1 MLFIENPNTDPY
13 QNHALEEWLMDHFE
27 EDCFML
33 WRNDKAILLGKNQNV
48 YSEINIPFTQEQD
61 IKIVRRITGGGTVFT
76 DTGNIMFT
84 FISCDSKH
92 DFANFRKFTAPIL
105 RALHALGIQAEF
117 SGRNDLTIGG
127 EKFSGNAQC
136 RYGNKILHHGTL
148 MYQADTTE
156 LGRALKVR
164 EIKLR
169 DKGVSSIKSRVT
181 NIAEYMKFPMD
192 IEEFRSYLFN
202 NVMKSI
208 DGAGLYRLSSEEWDE
223 VSAIAKQKYRQPAW
237 IYGKSPQYNIYRET
251 KFAGGIVEAYFDVSE
266 SRIRQAG
273 IFGDF
278 FSNGEISDVEQ
289 VLKDVS
295 YDPAALRGA
304 LQKITI
310 QEYFRNIS
318 LDELVS
324 AFI

>member
-13 QNHALEEWLMDHFE
+13 RNHALEEWLMDHFE

-48 YSEINIPFTQEQD
+48 HSEIDIPFARQQG

-76 DTGNIMFT
+76 DAGNIMFS
-84 FISCDSKH
+84 FISCDGRR
-92 DFANFRKFTAPIL
+92 DFADFRKFTAPIL
-105 RALHALGIQAEF
+105 EALHNLDIQAEF

-127 EKFSGNAQC
+127 KKFSGNAQC
-136 RYGNKILHHGTL
+136 RYGDKILHHGTL

-156 LGRALKVR
+156 LSKALKSR

-181 NIAEYMKFPMD
+181 NIADYMDSPLD
-192 IEEFRSYLFN
+192 IEEFRSYLFHS
-202 NVMKSI
+202 VMKSI
-208 DGAGLYRLSSEEWDE
+208 DDSRIYRLSSGDWDE
-223 VSAIAKQKYRQPAW
+223 VSAIAAQKYSRREW
-237 IYGKSPQYNIYRET
+237 IYGRSPQYNVHRET
-251 KFAGGIVEAYFDVSE
+251 KFSGGIVEAYFDVRE
-266 SRIRQAG
+266 NRIQQAG

-278 FSNGEISDVEQ
+278 FSDREIGDVEQ
-289 VLKDVS
+289 VLKDIS
-295 YDPAALRGA
+295 YDPQAIRTALER
-304 LQKITI
+304 ITI